1 MPVRTT
7 SPTSRSCIAVFLGV
21 SLSLAGCGGGGSDV
35 GPDETGGVTAS
46 VTTSGTNPDPD
57 GYTLTIDGASSGA
70 LNGSGPVTVNG
81 LAPGNHAVG
90 IDGVAGNCTVQGN
103 NPQLVTITSGGTA
116 SVAFTVVCAAPT
128 SGTGTVQVTTTS
140 TGSDVDPDGYV
151 ALLDGAQPGVAVP
164 ASGSATFTDVAEGS
178 HTIELSG
185 VAANCTVSG
194 GASTTTSVS
203 AGATS
208 DVSFS
213 ISCVSAPPSVGV
225 LRVTTTTTGQD
236 QDGDGYRF
244 SVDGGATQAIGLNA
258 STDLAN
264 TSAGVHSVVLSNVA
278 ANCSVDDDSKQ
289 ATVTA
294 GATATVAFTI
304 TCAAI
309 PPSVGSIKV
318 TTSTS
323 GPDQDSDG
331 YRFSID
337 GGQTAGIGVNESQT
351 VANVAAGGHT
361 VQLSGVAPN
370 CAVDDASKE
379 ATVTAGATA
388 TVAFTITCTE
398 IPPAVGSIRVSTTT
412 SGANPDPDGYQFAVD
427 GGSNHA
433 IGVSASQTIT
443 DATPGS
449 HTVVL
454 SGVAANCTV
463 GGGPSKT
470 VSVTA
475 GQTAQAAFQIT
486 CPSTGPSASRSS
498 MLADPK
504 VIATGAN
511 STITVTVRDAD
522 GAALAGVP
530 VTLTASG
537 TGNTITAVSP
547 TTNAEGKATFTFR
560 STVADDKTITA
571 KAGGVTLNDTEVIT
585 VFVRSSTTTITSI
598 DPEPS
603 TAGQSIRV
611 TVTVSGQG
619 GGTPTGTVNV
629 SSDQETGGCTAAPL
643 NNGTATCDFVLS
655 MVGQQ
660 TIRAAYSGDGQF
672 DESTTSAQHQVN
684 APATTER
691 SLSRTTR

>member
-7 SPTSRSCIAVFLGV
+7 SPTSWSCIAVFVGV
-21 SLSLAGCGGGGSDV
+21 ALSLSGCGGSGSDV

-46 VTTSGTNPDPD
+46 VSTSGTNPDPD

-90 IDGVAGNCTVQGN
+90 LDGVADNCTVQGE
-103 NPQLVTITSGGTA
+103 NPQQVTITSGGTA
-116 SVAFTVVCAAPT
+116 SAAFTVVCAAPPPE
-128 SGTGTVQVTTTS
+128 TGAVQVTTTT

-164 ASGSATFTDVAEGS
+164 ASGSATFSDVAAGS
-178 HTIELSG
+178 HTITLSG

-208 DVSFS
+208 NVSFS
-213 ISCVSAPPSVGV
+213 ISCVSLPPSVGV

-236 QDGDGYRF
+236 QDPDGYRF
-244 SVDGGATQAIGLNA
+244 AVDNGNPQSIGVNA
-258 STDLAN
+258 ATDLAN
-264 TSAGVHSVVLSNVA
+264 TAAGTHTVVLSNVA
-278 ANCSVDDDSKQ
+278 ANCSVDNASKQ

-294 GATATVAFTI
+294 GATTTVAFTI

-309 PPSVGSIKV
+309 PPSVGSI
-318 TTSTS
+318 
-323 GPDQDSDG
+323 
-331 YRFSID
+331 
-337 GGQTAGIGVNESQT
+337 
-351 VANVAAGGHT
+351 
-361 VQLSGVAPN
+361 
-370 CAVDDASKE
+370 
-379 ATVTAGATA
+379 
-388 TVAFTITCTE
+388 
-398 IPPAVGSIRVSTTT
+398 RVSTNTT
-412 SGANPDPDGYQFAVD
+412 GANPDPDGYQFAVD

-433 IGVSASQTIT
+433 IGVSASHTVT
-443 DATPGS
+443 DVTPGS
-449 HTVVL
+449 HNVVL
-454 SGVAANCTV
+454 SGIAGNCTV
-463 GGGPSKT
+463 GGGTSKT

-475 GQTAQAAFQIT
+475 GQTAEAAFQIT
-486 CPSTGPSASRSS
+486 CISTGASASRSS

-504 VIATGAN
+504 VIATGAS

-522 GAALAGVP
+522 GAVLAGVP
-530 VTLTASG
+530 VTLSSSG
-537 TGNTITAVSP
+537 TGNTITPVSP
-547 TTNAEGKATFTFR
+547 TTNAEGKATFTFS

-585 VFVRSSTTTITSI
+585 VFVRPSTTTITSI
-598 DPEPS
+598 SPEPS
-603 TAGQSIRV
+603 TAGQTIRV
-611 TVTVSGQG
+611 AVSVSGQG

-643 NNGTATCDFVLS
+643 KNGIATCDFILS
-655 MVGQQ
+655 VVGQQ

-672 DESTTSAQHQVN
+672 DESTTSAPHQVN
-684 APATTER
+684 ASATAAR
-691 SLSRTTR
+691 SVSRATP

>member
-7 SPTSRSCIAVFLGV
+7 SPTSRSCIAVFVGV
-21 SLSLAGCGGGGSDV
+21 ALSLSGCGGGGSDV

-46 VTTSGTNPDPD
+46 VSTSGTNPDPD
-57 GYTLTIDGASSGA
+57 GYTLTIDGASSGT

-90 IDGVAGNCTVQGN
+90 LDGVADNCTVQGE

-116 SVAFTVVCAAPT
+116 SVAFTVVCAAPPP
-128 SGTGTVQVTTTS
+128 GTGAVLVTTTT
-140 TGSDVDPDGYV
+140 TGSDVDADGYI

-164 ASGSATFTDVAEGS
+164 ASGSATFSDVTAGS
-178 HTIELSG
+178 HTITLSG

-194 GASTTTSVS
+194 GASTSTSVS

-208 DVSFS
+208 NVSFS
-213 ISCVSAPPSVGV
+213 ISCASLPPSVGV
-225 LRVTTTTTGQD
+225 LRVSTTTTGQD
-236 QDGDGYRF
+236 QDPDGYRF
-244 SVDGGATQAIGLNA
+244 AVDNGTPQAIGVNA
-258 STDLAN
+258 ATDLAN
-264 TSAGVHSVVLSNVA
+264 TAAGTHTVVLSNVA
-278 ANCSVDDDSKQ
+278 ANCSVDNASKQ

-294 GATATVAFTI
+294 GATTTVAFSI
-304 TCAAI
+304 ICAAI

-323 GPDQDSDG
+323 GPDQDGDG
-331 YRFSID
+331 YRFSVD
-337 GGQTAGIGVNESQT
+337 GGQAEGIGVNESQT
-351 VANVAAGGHT
+351 VGNLAPGAHT

-370 CAVDDASKE
+370 CAVDDASKQ

-433 IGVSASQTIT
+433 IGVSANQTLT
-443 DATPGS
+443 GVTPGS

-454 SGVAANCTV
+454 SDIAGNCSV
-463 GGGPSKT
+463 SGGPSKT

-475 GQTAQAAFQIT
+475 GQTAEAAFQIT
-486 CPSTGPSASRSS
+486 CPSAGPSASRSS

-504 VIATGAN
+504 VIATGAS

-522 GAALAGVP
+522 GAVLAGVP
-530 VTLTASG
+530 VTLSASG
-537 TGNTITAVSP
+537 TGNTITPVSP
-547 TTNAEGKATFTFR
+547 TTNAEGKATFTF
-560 STVADDKTITA
+560 SSIVADDKTITA
-571 KAGGVTLNDTEVIT
+571 KAGGVTLSDTEVIT
-585 VFVRSSTTTITSI
+585 VFVRPSTTTITSI
-598 DPEPS
+598 NPEPS
-603 TAGQSIRV
+603 IPGQTIRV
-611 TVTVSGQG
+611 TVTVTGQG

-643 NNGTATCDFVLS
+643 NNGTATCDFALNT
-655 MVGQQ
+655 VGQQ

-672 DESTTSAQHQVN
+672 DESTAAAQHQVN
-684 APATTER
+684 ASTTAPR
-691 SLSRTTR
+691 SVSKTAP